1 MTTMNDF
8 NKVNNVTS
16 VKAEHIN
23 ELAASTMRAEYSN
36 VETLSGTRTLL
47 DADTPI
53 QRFDCNGTSRNVLM
67 PTANT
72 ADNHPFWIVNASGAG
87 ETLTVKTNDGATT
100 LSTIS
105 DGDSG
110 LFIPDGNG
118 SYDVVGTSPLSL
130 MNSIY
135 PVGIVVTLGVS
146 TNPATLFG
154 IGTWTAIAGKVIVGI
169 NAGDAEFDTL
179 DETGG
184 SKTHTLTLAE
194 TPAITIPTRSSY
206 LSGATSQTRLINAD
220 TTGGATGNFT
230 SGGSGSA
237 HNNLQ
242 PYIVKYVWQRT
253 A

>member
-1 MTTMNDF
+1 MTTLNDF
-8 NKVNNVTS
+8 NKVDGTTVVIAS
-16 VKAEHIN
+16 HIN
-23 ELAASTMRAEYSN
+23 DLISATMRAEYSN

-47 DADTPI
+47 DVDTPI
-53 QRFDCNGTSRNVLM
+53 QRFDCNGSARTVLM
-67 PTANT
+67 PVGDTT
-72 ADNHPFWIVNASGAG
+72 DNHQFWIVNASGAG
-87 ETLTVKTNDGATT
+87 EVITVKTNDGVTT
-100 LSTIS
+100 LSAIA

-118 SYDVVGTSPLSL
+118 SYDVVGTSASSLLSA
-130 MNSIY
+130 IY
-135 PVGIVVTLGVS
+135 PVGIVITLGVS

-154 IGTWTAIAGKVIVGI
+154 FGTWTSIAGKVIVGI

-184 SKTHTLTLAE
+184 SKTHTLTLSE

-206 LSGATSQTRLINAD
+206 LSGATSQTRLVNAD

-230 SGGSGSA
+230 SGGSGAA

-242 PYIVKYVWQRT
+242 PYIVKNIWQRT